1 MGKSSSKCHFWRHS
15 KSPHWPPIV
24 ILCGKLVV
32 GTMVLDCLGVFLYNP
47 IWAVFFFGCLYSCFA
62 YATVCAMP
70 TQPQWEPTRL
80 IPLKGQR
87 PCKTMPQ
94 RTCLPTL
101 SHSRLLLE
109 VWKRNFC
116 VREHSPINVL
126 LSGMPCGTLQGHHQR
141 LQTAPCSRTQTPKR
155 P

>member
-1 MGKSSSKCHFWRHS
+1 MTPEGIAL
-15 KSPHWPPIV
+15 P
-24 ILCGKLVV
+24 
-32 GTMVLDCLGVFLYNP
+32 
-47 IWAVFFFGCLYSCFA
+47 
-62 YATVCAMP
+62 MP

-87 PCKTMPQ
+87 PCKTMLQ
-94 RTCLPTL
+94 RTCLPTP

-116 VREHSPINVL
+116 VREHSPINIL

-141 LQTAPCSRTQTPKR
+141 LQTAPCSRAQTPKR
-155 P
+155 PQTSCSRTSTQVPQRTKHLADRSLKTQLVTFDYAGVKPLTVFQRGLEWSCVRLY